1 MKLYLIPLL
10 MIVAMVAVVFLVP
23 SVQTAVRNAAAG
35 AAQKAHDGLFGLM
48 SRTGLI
54 LGMTTLAVDKS
65 RAYELGDIQELP
77 VVATDIIYEG
87 AAVGDNGSGYARPL
101 VAADPFL
108 GFAESKVDNSAG
120 AAGDKNV
127 RVKTCGQIVLSVTGV
142 TGVGDVGEA
151 VYASDDDTFTLTSTS
166 NTAIGKV
173 ARYISGTSVVVA
185 FEALPQR
192 SI

>member
-1 MKLYLIPLL
+1 
-10 MIVAMVAVVFLVP
+10 
-23 SVQTAVRNAAAG
+23 
-35 AAQKAHDGLFGLM
+35 
-48 SRTGLI
+48 
-54 LGMTTLAVDKS
+54 MTTLAADKS

-87 AAVGDNGSGYARPL
+87 AAVGDNASGYARPL

-127 RVKTCGQIVLSVTGV
+127 RVRVRGQIVLSVTGV
-142 TGVGDVGEA
+142 TGVGDVGET

-173 ARYISGTSVVVA
+173 ARYISGTAVVVA
-185 FEALPQR
+185 FEALPHR